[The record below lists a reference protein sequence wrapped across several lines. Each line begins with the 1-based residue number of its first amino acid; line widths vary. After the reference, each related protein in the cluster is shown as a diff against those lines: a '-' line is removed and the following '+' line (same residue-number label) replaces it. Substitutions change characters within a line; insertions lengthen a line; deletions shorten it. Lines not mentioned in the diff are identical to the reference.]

1 MSADRDFNLARLE
14 RYLALIFVQNI
25 VPVVFL
31 NKTDL
36 IDKDTL
42 NWLEADL
49 FKRHPGLTVF
59 SGSVLKEEGLKA
71 FADGLTPGRS
81 FCVVGSSGV
90 GKSSLINYLAQNE
103 VERIKEIGAGTQRGR
118 HSTTS
123 GHMHIL
129 DKGAI
134 LIDTP
139 GLREVGLT
147 DAEDGIKKAFAEI
160 EELAMNCRFS
170 DCKHQS
176 EPGCAVQ
183 EALSEGRILPEK
195 FSNYQKLKR
204 EAERF
209 GQTIADKRKKEK
221 SFGRMVKEVKKMKK
235 NKL

>member
-1 MSADRDFNLARLE
+1 
-14 RYLALIFVQNI
+14 
-25 VPVVFL
+25 
-31 NKTDL
+31 
-36 IDKDTL
+36 
-42 NWLEADL
+42 
-49 FKRHPGLTVF
+49 
-59 SGSVLKEEGLKA
+59 
-71 FADGLTPGRS
+71 
-81 FCVVGSSGV
+81 
-90 GKSSLINYLAQNE
+90 
-103 VERIKEIGAGTQRGR
+103 
-118 HSTTS
+118 
-123 GHMHIL
+123 MHIL